1 MLLCGKIFFFRN
13 KTYGSSVGGVRPWF
27 DVLCGP
33 GQWALEG
40 YEEVDDSPS
49 DDDGVV
55 EGDGEGTE
63 DGGHSDT
70 GKSGVDTSEDTDVT
84 TLELLS
90 ERELKHEHRKP
101 QEEEAK
107 EVGHEEETTT
117 MLEAKIGETPEVSE
131 SDS

>member
-1 MLLCGKIFFFRN
+1 VDVLVEHQGGEEF
-13 KTYGSSVGGVRPWF
+13 GSSVSGVLPGD

-33 GQWALEG
+33 GQWALKG
-40 YEEVDDSPS
+40 DEEVDDSPS
-49 DDDGVV
+49 NDDCVV

-63 DGGHSDT
+63 DGSHTDT

-90 ERELKHEHRKP
+90 ERELEHEHRKP
-101 QEEEAK
+101 EEEEAK

-117 MLEAKIGETPEVSE
+117 MLEAKIGETPEVSQ